1 MQMTILA
8 YGINHKTADISLRER
23 IAFSASEIQSALTRL
38 IDSEKEIKEAAI
50 LSTCNRTE
58 VYCATTQS
66 HENAVKNWLAS
77 DRQIKQYELDQAS
90 YTLWEKDAASH
101 IMRVASG
108 LDSQI
113 VGEPQIMGQVK
124 TAYELARA
132 AGTLGTE
139 LNVLSDL
146 SLRVAKR
153 VRTETEIGNHPV
165 SVAYAA
171 VTMAQQIFTD
181 IKKTRVLLIGA
192 GKTIDLVS
200 AHMQSAGVTS
210 IDIANRTI
218 SNAARIAVRTGGSA
232 LKLSQI
238 NEKLHRYDV
247 VISSTGSTLPILGKG
262 AVEKACRQRR
272 HKPIFM
278 VDIAVP
284 RDIEPE
290 VQTLSDVYLYSIDD
304 LTEIIDENIA
314 NRTKA
319 AEKAEQLIHEGT
331 LNYEQELRV
340 RSSQDLVSRLREGAG
355 NQRDTEVAKA
365 LLRIKSGS
373 DPEQVIERLGRDL
386 TNKLIHPPTIAMRT
400 ASADNK
406 QALLEY
412 LISVYDLD

>member
-1 MQMTILA
+1 MTILA

-23 IAFSASEIQSALTRL
+23 IAFSAGEIQSALTRL
-38 IDSEKEIKEAAI
+38 IDSEKKIKEAAI

-66 HENAVKNWLAS
+66 HEHAVKNWLAS

-406 QALLEY
+406 RALLEY

>member
-1 MQMTILA
+1 MTILA

-38 IDSEKEIKEAAI
+38 IDSEKNINEAAI

-77 DRQIKQYELDQAS
+77 DRQIIQYELDQAS

-153 VRTETEIGNHPV
+153 IRTETEIGNHPV
-165 SVAYAA
+165 SIAYAA

-192 GKTIDLVS
+192 GKTIELV
-200 AHMQSAGVTS
+200 ATHMQSAGVKS
-210 IDIANRTI
+210 VDIANRTI
-218 SNAARIAVRTGGSA
+218 SNAARIALKTGGSA

-238 NEKLHRYDV
+238 NEKLHRYDI
-247 VISSTGSTLPILGKG
+247 VISSTGSTLPIIGKG
-262 AVEKACRQRR
+262 AVEKACRERR

-304 LTEIIDENIA
+304 LTEIIDENIS

-331 LNYEQELRV
+331 LSYEQELRV
-340 RSSQDLVSRLREGAG
+340 RSSQDLMSRLREGAG
-355 NQRDTEVAKA
+355 RQRDAEVAKA
-365 LLRIKSGS
+365 LLRIESGS
-373 DPEQVIERLGRDL
+373 NPEQVIERLGRDL
-386 TNKLIHPPTIAMRT
+386 TNKLMHSPTIAMRR

-406 QALLEY
+406 PALLEY

>member
-1 MQMTILA
+1 MTILA

-23 IAFSASEIQSALTRL
+23 IAFSAGEIQSALTRL
-38 IDSEKEIKEAAI
+38 IDSEKKIKEAAI

-406 QALLEY
+406 RALLEY

>member
-38 IDSEKEIKEAAI
+38 IDSEKNINEAAI

-77 DRQIKQYELDQAS
+77 DRQIIQYELDQAS

-153 VRTETEIGNHPV
+153 IRTETEIGNHPV
-165 SVAYAA
+165 SIAYAA

-192 GKTIDLVS
+192 GKTIELV
-200 AHMQSAGVTS
+200 ATHMQSAGVKS
-210 IDIANRTI
+210 VDIANRTI
-218 SNAARIAVRTGGSA
+218 SNAARIALKTGGSA

-238 NEKLHRYDV
+238 NEKLHRYDI
-247 VISSTGSTLPILGKG
+247 VISSTGSTLPIIGKG

-304 LTEIIDENIA
+304 LTEIIDENIS

-331 LNYEQELRV
+331 LSYEQELRV
-340 RSSQDLVSRLREGAG
+340 RSSQDLMSRLREGAG
-355 NQRDTEVAKA
+355 RQRDAEVAKA
-365 LLRIKSGS
+365 LLRIESGS
-373 DPEQVIERLGRDL
+373 NPEQVIERLGRDL
-386 TNKLIHPPTIAMRT
+386 TNKLMHSPTIAMRR

-406 QALLEY
+406 PALLEY

>member
-1 MQMTILA
+1 MTILA

-23 IAFSASEIQSALTRL
+23 IAFSASEIHSALTRL
-38 IDSEKEIKEAAI
+38 IDSEKKIKEAAI

-181 IKKTRVLLIGA
+181 ITKTRVLLIGA

-232 LKLSQI
+232 LQLSQI

-406 QALLEY
+406 RALLEY

>member
-1 MQMTILA
+1 MTILA

-38 IDSEKEIKEAAI
+38 IDSEKKIKEAAI

-218 SNAARIAVRTGGSA
+218 SNAARIAVKTGGSA

-406 QALLEY
+406 RALLEY
-412 LISVYDLD
+412 LTSVYDLD

>member
-1 MQMTILA
+1 MTILA

-38 IDSEKEIKEAAI
+38 IDSEKKIKEAAI

-66 HENAVKNWLAS
+66 HENTVKNWLAS

-181 IKKTRVLLIGA
+181 ITKTRVLLIGA

-304 LTEIIDENIA
+304 LTEIIDENIS

-406 QALLEY
+406 RALLEY

>member
-1 MQMTILA
+1 MTILA

-38 IDSEKEIKEAAI
+38 IDSEKNINEAAI

-77 DRQIKQYELDQAS
+77 DRQIIQYELDQAS

-153 VRTETEIGNHPV
+153 IRTETEIGNHPV
-165 SVAYAA
+165 SIAYAA

-192 GKTIDLVS
+192 GKTIELV
-200 AHMQSAGVTS
+200 ATHMQSAGVKS
-210 IDIANRTI
+210 VDIANRTI
-218 SNAARIAVRTGGSA
+218 SNAARIALKTGGSA

-238 NEKLHRYDV
+238 NEKLHRYDI
-247 VISSTGSTLPILGKG
+247 VISSTGSTLPIIGKG

-304 LTEIIDENIA
+304 LTEIIDENIS

-331 LNYEQELRV
+331 LSYEQELRV
-340 RSSQDLVSRLREGAG
+340 RSSQDLMSRLREGAG
-355 NQRDTEVAKA
+355 RQRDAEVAKA
-365 LLRIKSGS
+365 LLRIESGS
-373 DPEQVIERLGRDL
+373 NPEQVIERLGRDL
-386 TNKLIHPPTIAMRT
+386 TNKLMHSPTIAMRR

-406 QALLEY
+406 PALLEY

>member
-1 MQMTILA
+1 MTILA

-38 IDSEKEIKEAAI
+38 IDSEKNINEAAI
-50 LSTCNRTE
+50 LSPCNRTE

-77 DRQIKQYELDQAS
+77 DRQIIQYELDQAS

-153 VRTETEIGNHPV
+153 IRTETEIGNHPV
-165 SVAYAA
+165 SIAYAA

-192 GKTIDLVS
+192 GKTIELV
-200 AHMQSAGVTS
+200 ATHMQSAGVKS
-210 IDIANRTI
+210 VDIANRTI
-218 SNAARIAVRTGGSA
+218 SNAARIALKTGGSA

-238 NEKLHRYDV
+238 NEKLHRYDI
-247 VISSTGSTLPILGKG
+247 VISSTGSTLPIIGKG
-262 AVEKACRQRR
+262 AVEKACRERR

-304 LTEIIDENIA
+304 LTEIIDENIS

-331 LNYEQELRV
+331 LSYEQELRV
-340 RSSQDLVSRLREGAG
+340 RSSQDLMSRLREGAG
-355 NQRDTEVAKA
+355 RQRDAEVAKA
-365 LLRIKSGS
+365 LLRIESGS
-373 DPEQVIERLGRDL
+373 NPEQVIERLGRDL
-386 TNKLIHPPTIAMRT
+386 TNKLMHSPTIAMRR

-406 QALLEY
+406 PALLEY

>member
-1 MQMTILA
+1 MTILA

-38 IDSEKEIKEAAI
+38 IDSEKKIKEAAI

-66 HENAVKNWLAS
+66 HENTVKNWLAS

-181 IKKTRVLLIGA
+181 ITKTRVLLIGA
-192 GKTIDLVS
+192 GKTIELVS

-218 SNAARIAVRTGGSA
+218 SNAARIAVKTGGSA

-406 QALLEY
+406 RALLEY

>member
-1 MQMTILA
+1 MTILA

-38 IDSEKEIKEAAI
+38 IDSEKKIKEAAI

-66 HENAVKNWLAS
+66 HENTVKNWLAS

-181 IKKTRVLLIGA
+181 ITKTRVLLIGA

-406 QALLEY
+406 RALLEY

>member
-38 IDSEKEIKEAAI
+38 IDSEKKIKEAAI

-66 HENAVKNWLAS
+66 HENTVKNWLAS

-406 QALLEY
+406 RALLEY

>member
-1 MQMTILA
+1 MTILA

-38 IDSEKEIKEAAI
+38 IDSEKKIKEAAI

-66 HENAVKNWLAS
+66 HENTVKNWLAS

-406 QALLEY
+406 RALLEY

>member
-1 MQMTILA
+1 MTILA

-38 IDSEKEIKEAAI
+38 IDSEKKIKEAAI

-77 DRQIKQYELDQAS
+77 DRQITQYELDQAS

-153 VRTETEIGNHPV
+153 IRTETEIGNHPV

-218 SNAARIAVRTGGSA
+218 SNAARIAVKTGGSA

-331 LNYEQELRV
+331 LDYEQELRV
-340 RSSQDLVSRLREGAG
+340 RSSQDLMSRLREGAG
-355 NQRDTEVAKA
+355 RQRDAEVAKA

-406 QALLEY
+406 RALLEY

>member
-1 MQMTILA
+1 
-8 YGINHKTADISLRER
+8 
-23 IAFSASEIQSALTRL
+23 
-38 IDSEKEIKEAAI
+38 
-50 LSTCNRTE
+50 
-58 VYCATTQS
+58 
-66 HENAVKNWLAS
+66 
-77 DRQIKQYELDQAS
+77 
-90 YTLWEKDAASH
+90 
-101 IMRVASG
+101 
-108 LDSQI
+108 
-113 VGEPQIMGQVK
+113 
-124 TAYELARA
+124 
-132 AGTLGTE
+132 
-139 LNVLSDL
+139 
-146 SLRVAKR
+146 
-153 VRTETEIGNHPV
+153 
-165 SVAYAA
+165 
-171 VTMAQQIFTD
+171 MAQQIFTD

-406 QALLEY
+406 RALLEY

>member
-1 MQMTILA
+1 MTILA

-38 IDSEKEIKEAAI
+38 IDSEKKIKEAAI

-124 TAYELARA
+124 TAYDLARA

-218 SNAARIAVRTGGSA
+218 SNAARIAVKTGGSA

>member
-38 IDSEKEIKEAAI
+38 IDSEKHINEAAI

-66 HENAVKNWLAS
+66 HENAVKSWLAS
-77 DRQIKQYELDQAS
+77 DRQIIQYELDQAS

-153 VRTETEIGNHPV
+153 IRTETEIGNHPV
-165 SVAYAA
+165 SIAYAA

-192 GKTIDLVS
+192 GKTIELV
-200 AHMQSAGVTS
+200 ATHMQSAGVKS
-210 IDIANRTI
+210 VDIANRTV
-218 SNAARIAVRTGGSA
+218 SNAARIALKTGGSA

-238 NEKLHRYDV
+238 NEKLHRYDI
-247 VISSTGSTLPILGKG
+247 VISSTGSTLPIIGKG

-304 LTEIIDENIA
+304 LTEIIDENIS

-331 LNYEQELRV
+331 LSYEQELRV
-340 RSSQDLVSRLREGAG
+340 RSSQDLMSRLREGAG
-355 NQRDTEVAKA
+355 RQRDAEVAKA
-365 LLRIKSGS
+365 LLRIESGS

-386 TNKLIHPPTIAMRT
+386 TNKLMHPPTIAMRR

-406 QALLEY
+406 PALLEY

>member
-1 MQMTILA
+1 MTILA

-38 IDSEKEIKEAAI
+38 IDSEKNINEAAI

-77 DRQIKQYELDQAS
+77 DRQIIQYELDQAS

-153 VRTETEIGNHPV
+153 IRTETEIGNHPV
-165 SVAYAA
+165 SIAYAA

-192 GKTIDLVS
+192 GKTIELV
-200 AHMQSAGVTS
+200 ANHMQSAGVKS
-210 IDIANRTI
+210 VDIANRTI
-218 SNAARIAVRTGGSA
+218 SNAARIALKTGGSA

-238 NEKLHRYDV
+238 NEKLHRYDI
-247 VISSTGSTLPILGKG
+247 VISSTGSTLPIIGKG

-304 LTEIIDENIA
+304 LTEIIDENIS

-331 LNYEQELRV
+331 LSYEQELRV
-340 RSSQDLVSRLREGAG
+340 RSSQDLMSRLREGAG
-355 NQRDTEVAKA
+355 RQRDAEVAKA
-365 LLRIKSGS
+365 LLRIESGS
-373 DPEQVIERLGRDL
+373 NPEQVIERLGRDL
-386 TNKLIHPPTIAMRT
+386 TNKLMHSPTIAMRR

-406 QALLEY
+406 PALLEY

>member
-1 MQMTILA
+1 MTILA

-38 IDSEKEIKEAAI
+38 IDSEKKIKEAAI

-66 HENAVKNWLAS
+66 HENTVKNWLAS

-181 IKKTRVLLIGA
+181 ITKTRVLLIGA
-192 GKTIDLVS
+192 GKTIELVS

-218 SNAARIAVRTGGSA
+218 SNAARIAVKTGGSA

-386 TNKLIHPPTIAMRT
+386 TNKLIHPPTTAMRT

-406 QALLEY
+406 RALLEY

>member
-1 MQMTILA
+1 MTILA

-38 IDSEKEIKEAAI
+38 IDSEKKIKEAAI

-66 HENAVKNWLAS
+66 HENTVKNWLAS

-218 SNAARIAVRTGGSA
+218 SNAARIAVKTGGSA

-373 DPEQVIERLGRDL
+373 DPEQVIARLGRDL

-406 QALLEY
+406 RALLEY

>member
-1 MQMTILA
+1 MTILA

-38 IDSEKEIKEAAI
+38 IDSEKNINEAAI

-66 HENAVKNWLAS
+66 HKNAVKNWLAS
-77 DRQIKQYELDQAS
+77 DRQIIQYELDQAS

-153 VRTETEIGNHPV
+153 IRTETEIGNHPV
-165 SVAYAA
+165 SIAYAA

-192 GKTIDLVS
+192 GKTIELV
-200 AHMQSAGVTS
+200 ATHMQSAGVKS
-210 IDIANRTI
+210 VDIANRTI
-218 SNAARIAVRTGGSA
+218 SNAARIALKTGGSA

-238 NEKLHRYDV
+238 NEKLHRYDI
-247 VISSTGSTLPILGKG
+247 VISSTGSTLPIIGKG

-304 LTEIIDENIA
+304 LTEIIDENIS

-331 LNYEQELRV
+331 LSYEQELRV
-340 RSSQDLVSRLREGAG
+340 RSSQDLMSRLREGAG
-355 NQRDTEVAKA
+355 RQRDAEVAKA
-365 LLRIKSGS
+365 LLRIESGS
-373 DPEQVIERLGRDL
+373 NPEQVIERLGRDL
-386 TNKLIHPPTIAMRT
+386 TNKLMHSPTIAMRR

-406 QALLEY
+406 PALLEY

>member
-38 IDSEKEIKEAAI
+38 IDSEKKIKEAAI

-406 QALLEY
+406 RALLEY

>member
-1 MQMTILA
+1 MTILA

-38 IDSEKEIKEAAI
+38 IDSEKKIKEAAI

-304 LTEIIDENIA
+304 LTEIIDENIS

-331 LNYEQELRV
+331 LSYEQELRV
-340 RSSQDLVSRLREGAG
+340 RSSQDLISRLREGAG

-406 QALLEY
+406 RALLEY
-412 LISVYDLD
+412 LTSVYDLD

>member
-1 MQMTILA
+1 MTILA

-38 IDSEKEIKEAAI
+38 IDSEKKIKEAAI

-66 HENAVKNWLAS
+66 HENTVKNWLAS

-181 IKKTRVLLIGA
+181 ITKTRVLLIGA
-192 GKTIDLVS
+192 GKTIELVS

-218 SNAARIAVRTGGSA
+218 SNAARIAVKTGGSA

-304 LTEIIDENIA
+304 LTEIIDENIS

>member
-1 MQMTILA
+1 MTILA

-38 IDSEKEIKEAAI
+38 IDSEKHINEAAI

-77 DRQIKQYELDQAS
+77 DRQIIQYELDQAS

-153 VRTETEIGNHPV
+153 IRTETEIGNHPV
-165 SVAYAA
+165 SIAYAA

-192 GKTIDLVS
+192 GKTIELV
-200 AHMQSAGVTS
+200 ATHMQSAGVKS
-210 IDIANRTI
+210 VDIANRTI
-218 SNAARIAVRTGGSA
+218 SNAARIALKTGGSA

-238 NEKLHRYDV
+238 NEKLHRYDI
-247 VISSTGSTLPILGKG
+247 VISSTGSTLPIIGKG

-304 LTEIIDENIA
+304 LTEIIDENISS
-314 NRTKA
+314 RTKA

-331 LNYEQELRV
+331 LSYEQELRV
-340 RSSQDLVSRLREGAG
+340 RSSQDLMSRLREGAG
-355 NQRDTEVAKA
+355 RQRDAEVAKA
-365 LLRIKSGS
+365 LLRIESGS
-373 DPEQVIERLGRDL
+373 NPEQVIERLGRDL
-386 TNKLIHPPTIAMRT
+386 TNKLMHSPTIAIRR

-406 QALLEY
+406 PALLEY

>member
-1 MQMTILA
+1 MTILA

-23 IAFSASEIQSALTRL
+23 IAFSAGEIQSALTRL
-38 IDSEKEIKEAAI
+38 IDSEKKIKEAAI

-232 LKLSQI
+232 LQLSQI

-406 QALLEY
+406 RALLEY

>member
-1 MQMTILA
+1 MTILA

-38 IDSEKEIKEAAI
+38 IDSEKNINEAAI

-77 DRQIKQYELDQAS
+77 DRQIIQYELDQAS

-153 VRTETEIGNHPV
+153 IRTETEIGNHPV
-165 SVAYAA
+165 SIAYAA

-192 GKTIDLVS
+192 GKTIELV
-200 AHMQSAGVTS
+200 ATHMQSAGVKS
-210 IDIANRTI
+210 VDIANRTI
-218 SNAARIAVRTGGSA
+218 SNAARIALKTGGSA

-238 NEKLHRYDV
+238 NEKLHRYDI
-247 VISSTGSTLPILGKG
+247 VISSTGSTLPIIGKG

-304 LTEIIDENIA
+304 LTEVIDENISS
-314 NRTKA
+314 RTKA

-331 LNYEQELRV
+331 LSYEQELRV
-340 RSSQDLVSRLREGAG
+340 RSSQDLMSRLREGAG
-355 NQRDTEVAKA
+355 RQRDAEVAKA
-365 LLRIKSGS
+365 LLRIESGS
-373 DPEQVIERLGRDL
+373 NPEQVIERLGRDL
-386 TNKLIHPPTIAMRT
+386 TNKLMHSPTIAMRR

-406 QALLEY
+406 PALLEY

>member
-1 MQMTILA
+1 MTILA

-23 IAFSASEIQSALTRL
+23 IAFSAGEIQSALTRL
-38 IDSEKEIKEAAI
+38 IDSEKKIKEAAI

>member
-38 IDSEKEIKEAAI
+38 IDSERNINEAAI

-66 HENAVKNWLAS
+66 HENAVKSWLAS
-77 DRQIKQYELDQAS
+77 DRQIIQYELDQAS

-153 VRTETEIGNHPV
+153 IRTETEIGNHPV
-165 SVAYAA
+165 SIAYAA

-192 GKTIDLVS
+192 GKTIELV
-200 AHMQSAGVTS
+200 ATHMQSAGVKS
-210 IDIANRTI
+210 VDIANRTV
-218 SNAARIAVRTGGSA
+218 SNAARIALKTGGSA

-238 NEKLHRYDV
+238 NEKLHRYDI
-247 VISSTGSTLPILGKG
+247 VISSTGSTLPIIGKG

-304 LTEIIDENIA
+304 LTEIIDENIS

-331 LNYEQELRV
+331 LSYEQELRV
-340 RSSQDLVSRLREGAG
+340 RSSQDLMSRLREGAG
-355 NQRDTEVAKA
+355 RQRDAEVAKA
-365 LLRIKSGS
+365 LLRIESGS
-373 DPEQVIERLGRDL
+373 NPEQVIERLGRDL
-386 TNKLIHPPTIAMRT
+386 TNKLMHPPTIAMRR

-406 QALLEY
+406 PALLEY

>member
-1 MQMTILA
+1 MTILA

-38 IDSEKEIKEAAI
+38 IDSEKKIKEAAI

-181 IKKTRVLLIGA
+181 ITKTRVLLIGA
-192 GKTIDLVS
+192 GKTIELVS

-218 SNAARIAVRTGGSA
+218 SNAARIAVKTGGSA

>member
-1 MQMTILA
+1 MTILA

-38 IDSEKEIKEAAI
+38 IDSEKKINEAAI

-66 HENAVKNWLAS
+66 HENTVKNWLAS

-153 VRTETEIGNHPV
+153 IRTETEIGNHPV

-181 IKKTRVLLIGA
+181 ITKTRVLLIGA
-192 GKTIDLVS
+192 GKTIELVS

-218 SNAARIAVRTGGSA
+218 SNAARIAVKTGGSA

-304 LTEIIDENIA
+304 LTEVIDENIS

-406 QALLEY
+406 RALLEY

>member
-38 IDSEKEIKEAAI
+38 IGSEKNINEAAI

-77 DRQIKQYELDQAS
+77 DRQIIQYELDQAS

-153 VRTETEIGNHPV
+153 IRTETEIGNHPV
-165 SVAYAA
+165 SIAYAA

-192 GKTIDLVS
+192 GKTIELV
-200 AHMQSAGVTS
+200 ATHMQSAGVKS
-210 IDIANRTI
+210 VDIANRTI
-218 SNAARIAVRTGGSA
+218 SNAARIALKTGGSA

-238 NEKLHRYDV
+238 NEKLHRYDI

-304 LTEIIDENIA
+304 LTEVIDENIS

-331 LNYEQELRV
+331 LSYEKELRV
-340 RSSQDLVSRLREGAG
+340 RSSQDLMSRLREGAG
-355 NQRDTEVAKA
+355 RQRDAEVAKA
-365 LLRIKSGS
+365 LLRIESGS
-373 DPEQVIERLGRDL
+373 NPEQVI
-386 TNKLIHPPTIAMRT
+386 
-400 ASADNK
+400 
-406 QALLEY
+406 
-412 LISVYDLD
+412 

>member
-1 MQMTILA
+1 MTILA

-38 IDSEKEIKEAAI
+38 IDSEKNINEVAI

-58 VYCATTQS
+58 IYCATTQS
-66 HENAVKNWLAS
+66 HENTVKNWLAS
-77 DRQIKQYELDQAS
+77 DRQIIQYELDQAS

-153 VRTETEIGNHPV
+153 IRTETEIGNHPV
-165 SVAYAA
+165 SIAYAA

-192 GKTIDLVS
+192 GKTIELV
-200 AHMQSAGVTS
+200 ATHMQSAGVKS
-210 IDIANRTI
+210 VDIANRTV
-218 SNAARIAVRTGGSA
+218 SNAARIALKTGGSA

-238 NEKLHRYDV
+238 NEKLHRYDI
-247 VISSTGSTLPILGKG
+247 VISSTGSTLPIIGKG

-304 LTEIIDENIA
+304 LTEIIDENIS

-331 LNYEQELRV
+331 LSYEQELRV
-340 RSSQDLVSRLREGAG
+340 RSSQDLMSRLREGAG
-355 NQRDTEVAKA
+355 RQRDAEVAKA
-365 LLRIKSGS
+365 LLRIESGS

-386 TNKLIHPPTIAMRT
+386 TNKLMHPPTIAMRR

-406 QALLEY
+406 PALLEY

>member
-1 MQMTILA
+1 MTILA

-38 IDSEKEIKEAAI
+38 IDSEKKIKEAAI

-386 TNKLIHPPTIAMRT
+386 TNKLIHSPTIAMRR

-406 QALLEY
+406 RALLEY
-412 LISVYDLD
+412 LTSVYDLD

>member
-1 MQMTILA
+1 MTILA

-38 IDSEKEIKEAAI
+38 IDSEKKIKEAAI

-66 HENAVKNWLAS
+66 HENTVKNWLAS

-218 SNAARIAVRTGGSA
+218 SNAARIAVKTGGSA